1 MVVFLDSP
9 EKYASPETLCV
20 LEQQMAACTKLHQ
33 YIQEM
38 DEQIQVN
45 PQVRYFLHCL
55 YIFLKCIFRI
65 LQVIQELNTCILKRH
80 FGSGTNYSQFN
91 SRTNY
96 VVIAHHRRT
105 RPQIRLYL
113 VNSTFCNS
121 LVNGVSMF
129 SSSRTREQSAFLW
142 FGTRVD

>member
-45 PQVRYFLHCL
+45 PQVELLNSLNYTA
-55 YIFLKCIFRI
+55 
-65 LQVIQELNTCILKRH
+65 LNTFTEFTSFQQL
-80 FGSGTNYSQFN
+80 FVQ
-91 SRTNY
+91 
-96 VVIAHHRRT
+96 
-105 RPQIRLYL
+105 LYL
-113 VNSTFCNS
+113 RHWNIQDVPDTGC
-121 LVNGVSMF
+121 
-129 SSSRTREQSAFLW
+129 
-142 FGTRVD
+142 